1 MEVILEGKGSY
12 IRGFCQLYGSYIRGL
27 NSCSGSYIRGE
38 IILHKEAML
47 EGFNKKWKLY

>member
-1 MEVILEGKGSY
+1 MEVILEGKRSY
-12 IRGFCQLYGSYIRGL
+12 FRGFCQLHGSYIRGL
-27 NSCSGSYIRGE
+27 NPYSGSYIRGE

>member
-12 IRGFCQLYGSYIRGL
+12 IRGFRELDGSCIRGL
-27 NSCSGSYIRGE
+27 NPYSGSYIRGE